1 MTFSSR
7 ADCRSFEPARRS
19 EFVAPLRARR
29 GRVGKQAGSAY
40 GAERRSDGDRRTEHD
55 AARRLSGDGRGRL
68 PGASPRARAGAARTR
83 GARLRPATR
92 SGASGR
98 NRLYGDIARSEDVR
112 AACEGIDTVFHTA
125 AVLNFKRFARFAE
138 RRLSEAVNVGGTQN
152 VLREASAA
160 GARRLVHTSTN
171 NVAFDGRPVVDG
183 DETYPYAEGA
193 RDLYTATKL
202 RAEKC
207 VLAANDEGGLLTCA
221 IRPGGIFGPGEER
234 ILPALVEQCA
244 KGRLVIVIGDG
255 RAASD
260 NPSSTIWWTDTS
272 RPLAT

>member
-1 MTFSSR
+1 M
-7 ADCRSFEPARRS
+7 
-19 EFVAPLRARR
+19 
-29 GRVGKQAGSAY
+29 
-40 GAERRSDGDRRTEHD
+40 
-55 AARRLSGDGRGRL
+55 
-68 PGASPRARAGAARTR
+68 
-83 GARLRPATR
+83 
-92 SGASGR
+92 
-98 NRLYGDIARSEDVR
+98 
-112 AACEGIDTVFHTA
+112 
-125 AVLNFKRFARFAE
+125 LNFKRFARFAE